1 MLHIY
6 SDSALT
12 LPAIIGIGAG
22 GGVLLIAII
31 AVLIAYKRK
40 TRDADRTLKRL
51 QLQMDNLESRVA
63 LECKEGAFCL
73 PSLPPVLPSVV
84 ICFNV
89 LLPLAAFAELQ
100 TDIQELTNDMDGVK
114 IPFLEYRTYTMR
126 VMFPGIEEHPV
137 LKELDV
143 RTIRQ
148 NHKPKTSTEQ
158 EEILESVNQDELHVA
173 LIDGPQQDVRI
184 FQSLASGST
193 ATIFP

>member
-63 LECKEGAFCL
+63 LECKEGVFCL

-143 RTIRQ
+143 CTIR
-148 NHKPKTSTEQ
+148 
-158 EEILESVNQDELHVA
+158 
-173 LIDGPQQDVRI
+173 QDVRI
-184 FQSLASGST
+184 FESLDPQF
-193 ATIFP
+193 FPDHNNRVWQQISPQVERIS